1 MKQSTKIVAA
11 AMGGYVLG
19 RRRKF
24 KLAIALGLYAAG
36 KQLKLNPQKI
46 AELVTSQIGDSPQLA
61 GLREQAQGELAS
73 VGKAVAGAIIDRQAG
88 HLADALQ
95 SRTAR
100 LSGEATEED
109 ETEDEA
115 EDQAEDQAEDTAED
129 QAEDEETAEDEDTA
143 GSRSRS
149 GGGTKR
155 RAAAR
160 RSGSGTSRRRRTTA
174 GSES

>member
-19 RRRKF
+19 RQRKF

-46 AELVTSQIGDSPQLA
+46 AELVISRIGDSPQLA
-61 GLREQAQGELAS
+61 ELREQAQGELAT
-73 VGKAVAGAIIDRQAG
+73 VGKAAASAIIDRQAG

-100 LSGEATEED
+100 LSGETAEED
-109 ETEDEA
+109 ETEDEGDV
-115 EDQAEDQAEDTAED
+115 EDNDQAEDTAED
-129 QAEDEETAEDEDTA
+129 EEAAEDEDA
-143 GSRSRS
+143 GGSGSRS

-155 RAAAR
+155 RAQAR